1 MSSCSASTADS
12 VSEPRGSATPSPP
25 PLGETGPDALPTIG
39 QTADHNDEPVI
50 ELPARRSPPPKPRFD
65 VSAWCEAPAVS
76 ADISDTAETD
86 SDACRVFVAG
96 REGPISMVFDGSTF
110 QIKDGSSQCTSVVE
124 RVKHKI
130 GETPRGIAVFVGQ
143 SSYRSVYP
151 EGYQPDAWAHL
162 LRESWHK
169 SFYSRFAR
177 QLRSAWHSEVRAV
190 TRSGR
195 VVQRPDDTRAPS
207 SEEQTSTFWE
217 IPECQMVE
225 TASTQEGT
233 SAQNDGGGHD
243 PVELVGERPD
253 SGSE

>member
-130 GETPRGIAVFVGQ
+130 GETPRGIAVFVGE
-143 SSYRSVYP
+143 SSFRSVYP
-151 EGYQPDAWAHL
+151 EGYQPDAWTP
-162 LRESWHK
+162 LRESLHK
-169 SFYSRFAR
+169 LFYSRFAQR
-177 QLRSAWHSEVRAV
+177 LRSAWHSEVRAV
-190 TRSGR
+190 IQSGR
-195 VVQRPDDTRAPS
+195 MVQRPDDTWAPS

-217 IPECQMVE
+217 VPERQME
-225 TASTQEGT
+225 PESTQEGT
-233 SAQNDGGGHD
+233 SAQNGS
-243 PVELVGERPD
+243 GEA
-253 SGSE
+253 